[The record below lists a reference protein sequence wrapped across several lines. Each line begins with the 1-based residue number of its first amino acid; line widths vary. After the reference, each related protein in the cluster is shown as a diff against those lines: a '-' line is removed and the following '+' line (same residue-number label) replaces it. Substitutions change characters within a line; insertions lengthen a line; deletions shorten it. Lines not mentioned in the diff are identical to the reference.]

1 MKDLSMHI
9 MDILQNSTRAGA
21 TEVFIDVIENI
32 ADDTLTVSIKDNGS
46 GMDKQTVE
54 MALNPF
60 FTTRSTRNVGLGL
73 PLLKQNAERSGGR
86 FSISSEAGVGT
97 DVVAVFGLSNID
109 RPPMGDLAGAIVL
122 TAVANPDI
130 RLVFHFFDEVTDY
143 VFDTDEVKTVLDG
156 VPMSNPE
163 IILLLRKMV
172 DENTGRSAI

>member
-1 MKDLSMHI
+1 MHI
-9 MDILQNSTRAGA
+9 LDILQNSTRAGA
-21 TEVFIDVIENI
+21 TEVFVDVIEDLS
-32 ADDTLTVSIKDNGS
+32 DDTLTISVKDNGS

-60 FTTRSTRNVGLGL
+60 FTTRSTRKVGLGL

-86 FSISSEAGVGT
+86 FFLSSEVGAGT

-130 RLVFHFFDEVTDY
+130 RFVLHFKNELTDY
-143 VFDTDEVKTVLDG
+143 VFDTDEVNAVLEG
-156 VPMSNPE
+156 MPMNNPE
-163 IILLLRKMV
+163 IIIYLRKMI
-172 DENTGRSAI
+172 DENTGGTAT